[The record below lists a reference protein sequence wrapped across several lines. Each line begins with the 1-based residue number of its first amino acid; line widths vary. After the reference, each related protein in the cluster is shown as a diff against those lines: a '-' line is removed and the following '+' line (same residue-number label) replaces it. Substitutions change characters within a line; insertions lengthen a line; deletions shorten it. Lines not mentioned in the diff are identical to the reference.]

1 MKTYQMIW
9 RLVRYRPGLYL
20 FNGALWTMV
29 HTFPLFPGLIAKAY
43 FDMLGEGRT
52 DDALLWWLVA
62 AVVAV
67 ALGRVVNILG
77 GAIVDTIHRFTMSS
91 LLRRN
96 LLDGILAMPGARPLL
111 DSPSEA
117 ITRFREDVIQVE
129 HVISWTL
136 DLIGSATFAG
146 VAMVVLFQISPRV
159 TLMVFLP
166 MIGVVSI
173 ARILGDR
180 LERYRKEA
188 REATG
193 RVTDAIGETFSS
205 VQSIKVAGAEEPVVQ
220 HLRRLNDERRRAML
234 RDRGLSEVL
243 NSVFSN
249 TASIGTGFIILLV
262 AGPMSQGSFSVGDFA
277 LFVYYLQFVAD
288 FTVFF
293 GHMLALY
300 RQTAVSLRRL
310 RDLLPGSPAAALV
323 AHNPLYFGEIP
334 ASLALEV
341 GARPGGREPSP
352 LPSPSPQPPPLPQ
365 PLERLD
371 VVDLS
376 YRHPDNSPGIDGV
389 SFSLWRGTLTVITG
403 QVGAGKTTLLRVL
416 LGLLPSSG
424 GSVLW
429 NGVEVTD
436 PASFM
441 VPPQCAYTP
450 QVPRL
455 FSDTV
460 RNNIAMGLAVGDEEL
475 AAALEGA
482 VFEEDLA
489 GMEQGLETVVGPK
502 GVKLSGGQA
511 QRVAA
516 ARMFAR
522 QSQLLVFDDLS
533 SALDVETERRLWE
546 RIIARP
552 GATCLAVS
560 HRRTAFKL
568 ADWIIVLKDGRI
580 HQQGT
585 MEELQEQSEEFR
597 RLLLGLPEGR
607 AEQRKRRT

>member
-310 RDLLPGSPAAALV
+310 RDLLPGSPDAALV

-334 ASLALEV
+334 ASHALAV
-341 GARPGGREPSP
+341 GARQVERAPS
-352 LPSPSPQPPPLPQ
+352 SPPPPPLPQ
-365 PLERLD
+365 PLECLD

-376 YRHPDNSPGIDGV
+376 YRHQDNSPGIDGI
-389 SFSLWRGTLTVITG
+389 SFSLRRGTLTVITG

-429 NGVEVTD
+429 NGVGVTD
-436 PASFM
+436 PATFM

-460 RNNIAMGLAVGDEEL
+460 RNNITMGLAVGDEEL

-522 QSQLLVFDDLS
+522 QPQLLVFDDLS
-533 SALDVETERRLWE
+533 SALDVETERKLWE

-597 RLLLGLPEGR
+597 RLLHGLTDSYGNHSEG
-607 AEQRKRRT
+607 